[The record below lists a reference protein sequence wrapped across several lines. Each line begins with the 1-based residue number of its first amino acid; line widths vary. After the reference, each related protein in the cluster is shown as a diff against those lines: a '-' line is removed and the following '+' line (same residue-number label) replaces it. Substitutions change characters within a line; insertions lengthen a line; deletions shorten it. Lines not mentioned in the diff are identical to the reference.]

1 MVRVVYEAGNWPPA
15 QYVFEDK
22 AAYETWARDIESI
35 KKDIERINKKIEAE
49 GRAGEGTKADYQ
61 RWILLVEAAIV
72 RYEKDFIPADI
83 RWALNDVERGLGL
96 TLTTW
101 PTMVDVVW
109 VS

>member
-49 GRAGEGTKADYQ
+49 GRAGE
-61 RWILLVEAAIV
+61 
-72 RYEKDFIPADI
+72 
-83 RWALNDVERGLGL
+83 
-96 TLTTW
+96 
-101 PTMVDVVW
+101 
-109 VS
+109 